1 MNSEEGFHIRKQMS
15 AKKGSS
21 CTVQYMQLAREQTLY
36 SDPKKGY
43 ITMASCTIANIAM
56 ATCTYMYVNVWTC
69 M

>member
-1 MNSEEGFHIRKQMS
+1 MKSEEGFHIRKQTS

-43 ITMASCTIANIAM
+43 ITMASCTIAI
-56 ATCTYMYVNVWTC
+56 
-69 M
+69 